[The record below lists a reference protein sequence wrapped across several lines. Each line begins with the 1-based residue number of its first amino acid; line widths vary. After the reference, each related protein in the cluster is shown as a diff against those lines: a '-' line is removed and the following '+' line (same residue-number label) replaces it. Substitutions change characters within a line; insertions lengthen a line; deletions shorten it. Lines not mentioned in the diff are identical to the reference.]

1 MVTGLDLF
9 RERFAAYADSYVLIG
24 GAACYIHEEMSAQVP
39 RATKDLDVVLVVEAL
54 SADFVREF
62 WQFVREAG
70 YTRRQ
75 RGADK
80 HECYRFLQPQD
91 KRYPKQIEL
100 FARAIGVLNIPEDA
114 HLEPIPAGDELSSL
128 SAILMNEAY
137 YHYTIA
143 HSRLVEGVHV
153 ANIEAL
159 ICLKAKAYVDLCA
172 RKAQGDHVD
181 QDDIEKHKK
190 DVFRLAPMLTRDAR
204 YELPIEMQED
214 MRLFFG
220 AIETELPN
228 VDFLRNAGL
237 GSQKVEE
244 LLAVLKRAYLG
255 E

>member
-1 MVTGLDLF
+1 MVTGLDVF

-24 GAACYIHEEMSAQVP
+24 GAACYIHEEISAQVP
-39 RATKDLDVVLVVEAL
+39 RATKDLDVVLIVEAL

-75 RGADK
+75 RGVDK

-100 FARAIGVLNIPEDA
+100 FARAIGVLNIPDDA

-128 SAILMNEAY
+128 SAILMNEEY

-143 HSRLVEGVHV
+143 HSRLEDGVHI

-159 ICLKAKAYVDLCA
+159 ICLKAKAFVDLSV

-190 DVFRLAPMLTRDAR
+190 DVFRLAPMQTGESR
-204 YELPIEMQED
+204 YELPKEIQNDMQQ
-214 MRLFFG
+214 FFA

-228 VDFLRNAGL
+228 DDFLRNAGL
-237 GSQKVEE
+237 RSQNVKG
-244 LLAVLKRAYLG
+244 LLEVLKRAYLG
-255 E
+255 

>member
-1 MVTGLDLF
+1 MVTGLDVF

-24 GAACYIHEEMSAQVP
+24 GAACYIHEEISAQVP
-39 RATKDLDVVLVVEAL
+39 RATKDLDVVLIVEAL

-70 YTRRQ
+70 YTHRQ
-75 RGADK
+75 RGVDK

-100 FARAIGVLNIPEDA
+100 FARAIGVLNIPDDA

-128 SAILMNEAY
+128 SAILMNEEY

-143 HSRLVEGVHV
+143 HSRLEDGVHI

-159 ICLKAKAYVDLCA
+159 ICLKAKAFVDLSV

-190 DVFRLAPMLTRDAR
+190 DVFRLAPMLTGESR
-204 YELPIEMQED
+204 YELPKEIQNDMQQ
-214 MRLFFG
+214 FFA

-228 VDFLRNAGL
+228 DDFLRNAGL
-237 GSQKVEE
+237 RSQNVEG
-244 LLAVLKRAYLG
+244 LLEVLKRVYLG
-255 E
+255 

>member
-1 MVTGLDLF
+1 MVAGLELF
-9 RERFAAYADSYVLIG
+9 KERFVAYANSYVLIG
-24 GAACYIHEEMSAQVP
+24 GAACYVHEEASAQMP

-62 WQFVREAG
+62 WQFVREGG
-70 YTRRQ
+70 YERRQ
-75 RGADK
+75 RSADK
-80 HECYRFLQPQD
+80 HECFRFLKPKD

-100 FARAIGVLNIPEDA
+100 FARAIGVLHVPDDA
-114 HLEPIPAGDELSSL
+114 HLEPIPAEDELSSL
-128 SAILMNEAY
+128 SAILMNESY
-137 YHYTIA
+137 YHFTIA
-143 HSRLVEGVHV
+143 HSRLEDGLHV
-153 ANIEAL
+153 ANAEAL

-190 DVFRLAPMLTRDAR
+190 DVFRLAPMLTEDAR
-204 YELPIEMQED
+204 YHLPLEMQED

-228 VDFLRNAGL
+228 GDFLRNAGL